1 MSEVRR
7 TRRWGAARASR
18 VLTGTPGFGLLA
30 VAAAVLVA
38 WSPAGGGRVA
48 AMTPVMPTP
57 GAPSAVDL
65 VAAGDALY
73 AADDLAAAADAY
85 TDARELGGLDA
96 AHAVR
101 LGNAFVRLGLPG
113 RAMAAYR
120 LAEAATPRDPALRA
134 NIAWLRAQLANG
146 AAAAPADA
154 RGAAAEG
161 AGAVTAGTDDLP
173 EVDHATAFAPA
184 KRRSWSIAWWAVAS
198 RAWWSLDGLAVFVLA
213 AWWVAVLALWTGRV
227 ETRRW
232 ARVVAG
238 CALGA
243 ALLAGALL
251 GARMVRRAAAVPAI
265 VVEPRSAAVRQGP
278 GLPFSAVRSLPEGA
292 EVRYVERRGRW
303 LRLADEGGG
312 AGGGGWIAA
321 GSVVDVPE

>member
-1 MSEVRR
+1 MRANRR
-7 TRRWGAARASR
+7 AVPAGATLGSR
-18 VLTGTPGFGLLA
+18 VRTGMSAGLA
-30 VAAAVLVA
+30 AFAAAVLVC
-38 WSPAGGGRVA
+38 WSPEGGGRVT

-57 GAPSAVDL
+57 GAPSAADL

-73 AADDLAAAADAY
+73 AADDPAAAADAY
-85 TDARELGGLDA
+85 ADAQALGGLDA

-101 LGNAFVRLGLPG
+101 LGNAYVRIGRPG

-120 LAEAATPRDPALRA
+120 LAEAMAPREPALRA
-134 NIAWLRAQLANG
+134 NIAWLRMQLASG
-146 AAAAPADA
+146 AASATVAEGGVADADA
-154 RGAAAEG
+154 R
-161 AGAVTAGTDDLP
+161 AVTAGNGDLP
-173 EVDHATAFAPA
+173 EVDYATAFAPA
-184 KRRSWSIAWWAVAS
+184 RRQGGSIAWWATAS
-198 RAWWSLDGLAVFVLA
+198 RAWWSLDGLAALVLA
-213 AWWVAVLALWTGRV
+213 AWWVAVLALWAGRV

-238 CALGA
+238 GALGA

-251 GARMVRRAAAVPAI
+251 GARIVRRAAAVPAI
-265 VVEPRSAAVRQGP
+265 IVEPRSAAVRQGP

-321 GSVVDVPE
+321 DAVVDVPE